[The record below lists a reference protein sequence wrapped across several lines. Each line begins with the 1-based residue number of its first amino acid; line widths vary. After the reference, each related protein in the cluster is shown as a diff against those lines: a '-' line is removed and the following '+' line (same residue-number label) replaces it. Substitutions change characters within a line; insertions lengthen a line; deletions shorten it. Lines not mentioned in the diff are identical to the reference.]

1 MIQDRKKRKI
11 VIGLVLLLLMAVG
24 YAVFDANLNIK
35 RSTNISNSWD
45 VRITKITS
53 KNVVGG
59 ASNLEDPSYTNL
71 TATFKTNLVSPG
83 DSIEYDITVTNKG
96 SIDAILDKITITDS
110 NNPARIFTKSGLT
123 EGDTLLAKKSKVL
136 KVKVEYSNSVTS
148 QPENTESSVEV
159 TLNFSQN
166 DGHTVNP
173 TPQTETV
180 NPTPQNETVYS
191 WPTDEL
197 KIGDSIEGIST
208 TTDPS
213 TLGKM
218 SFLKHTIKDGKIE
231 SSEACFIKDG
241 NTYCLKP
248 NEYET
253 SKAKL
258 LEVFGKSACE
268 VYDFN
273 VLCGDSSVGAVAVLD
288 GPVEADGDLSLC
300 RIFSDGTSRCGVSE

>member
-148 QPENTESSVEV
+148 QPENTESSIEV
-159 TLNFSQN
+159 TLDFSQIES
-166 DGHTVNP
+166 
-173 TPQTETV
+173 TPEVIQIDATYHEAYYTCSTGTLEGTRCRITTTATTSPSSSSSTCPSGYV
-180 NPTPQNETVYS
+180 E
-191 WPTDEL
+191 
-197 KIGDSIEGIST
+197 IEGVCYYDLDVST
-208 TTDPS
+208 MRACTGLADSEWNATLKVCYDPLTTKDKVPGCPS
-213 TLGKM
+213 GYTYNSSANNCQKPVTTYQAATHHEAYYSCPDGYNLQGDKC
-218 SFLKHTIKDGKIE
+218 IK
-231 SSEACFIKDG
+231 
-241 NTYCLKP
+241 
-248 NEYET
+248 
-253 SKAKL
+253 
-258 LEVFGKSACE
+258 
-268 VYDFN
+268 
-273 VLCGDSSVGAVAVLD
+273 
-288 GPVEADGDLSLC
+288 
-300 RIFSDGTSRCGVSE
+300 